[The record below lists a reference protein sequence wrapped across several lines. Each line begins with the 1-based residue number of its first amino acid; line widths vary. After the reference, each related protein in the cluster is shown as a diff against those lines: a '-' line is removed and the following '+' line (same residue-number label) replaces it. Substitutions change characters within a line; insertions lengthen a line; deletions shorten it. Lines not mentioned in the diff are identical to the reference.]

1 MPTPTSPRRDRRP
14 LPSLLLLLGLV
25 LGPVLGGCGG
35 VDTVDE
41 RASSSSPSADPEFPV
56 SVLSGPVD
64 GGTEVTLEQEPTTI
78 VSLSPTATE
87 MLWAVGAGDQVVAVD
102 DQSDYPKDVPTTKLS
117 GYQPNVE
124 AILEY
129 EPDLVIASDDTGDL
143 VSGLEKARVPTL
155 VLPAAADL
163 EEAYSQIERVGE
175 ATGHADEAGQVVDE
189 TRSGIEQAVEE
200 APQADGVSY
209 FHELSPDLYSAT
221 SDTFIGSV
229 YELFGLE
236 NVADEAKGGD
246 DYPQLASEYVVG
258 ADPDLVFLADGFC
271 CGVTAQDVAKR
282 PGWQQV
288 PAVSDDQVHV
298 IDEDIASRWGP
309 RTLDFVQQVSEILQ
323 ERDEAQGTG
332 S

>member
-1 MPTPTSPRRDRRP
+1 MPALGSPRRDRRLLAP
-14 LPSLLLLLGLV
+14 LLLVLGLV
-25 LGPVLGGCGG
+25 LSGCGG

-41 RASSSSPSADPEFPV
+41 RASSSSPAADPEFPV
-56 SVLSGPVD
+56 SVLSGPV
-64 GGTEVTLEQEPTTI
+64 GGDTEVTLDAEPTSI

-102 DQSDYPKDVPTTKLS
+102 DQSDYPEDVPVTKLS

-143 VSGLEKARVPTL
+143 VSGLDKARVPTL

-163 EEAYSQIERVGE
+163 EETYSQLERVGQ
-175 ATGHADEAGQVVDE
+175 ATGHVEEAAELVDE
-189 TRSGIEQAVEE
+189 TRSGIEQAVAD
-200 APQADGVSY
+200 APELEGVSY

-221 SDTFIGSV
+221 SATFIGSV
-229 YELFGLE
+229 YGLFGLE
-236 NVADEAKGGD
+236 NIADEAKGGD

-271 CGVTAQDVAKR
+271 CGVTAEDVAKR

-288 PAVSDDQVHV
+288 PAVVDEQVHV

-323 ERDEAQGTG
+323 ERETALDGAGG
-332 S
+332 

>member
-1 MPTPTSPRRDRRP
+1 MPTPTPSRRDRRLLAP
-14 LPSLLLLLGLV
+14 LLLLLALV
-25 LGPVLGGCGG
+25 LSGCGG

-41 RASSSSPSADPEFPV
+41 QASSSSSSADPEFPV
-56 SVLSGPVD
+56 SVLSGPV
-64 GGTEVTLEQEPTTI
+64 GGDTEVTLDAEPTSI

-102 DQSDYPKDVPTTKLS
+102 DQSDFPKDVPTTKLS

-143 VSGLEKARVPTL
+143 VSGLKKARVPTL

-163 EEAYSQIERVGE
+163 DETYSQFERVGQ
-175 ATGHADEAGQVVDE
+175 ATGHEEEATELVGE

-200 APQADGVSY
+200 APDAAGVSY

-229 YELFGLE
+229 YGLFGLE
-236 NVADEAKGGD
+236 NVADEAKGAD
-246 DYPQLASEYVVG
+246 DYPQLSSEYVVG

-271 CGVTAQDVAKR
+271 CGVTARDVADR

-288 PAVSDDQVHV
+288 PAVADDQVHV

-309 RTLDFVQQVSEILQ
+309 RTLDFVQQVSELLQ
-323 ERDEAQGTG
+323 ERDESQGAG
-332 S
+332 G